1 MLLLLRFIRIA
12 FSVVT
17 LMLMARYFGVSVEMD
32 VWIVTTT
39 VLSTVTMS
47 VWGPLNETFRAK
59 FIFLRQQEG
68 EERTLARVRSLLLFV
83 ILATLVVSVVMALVA
98 GYLPRLVAPSL
109 DGEGSRV
116 FVLLLLMLIPSMLIN
131 ELVSMGTSILNAYD
145 VFFVPEVM
153 GVVSALINIA
163 CIALLAPVMGI
174 QSLVVALYLS
184 TVLLLVIIGYFLKRH
199 KVSLWRF
206 SGRRN
211 GSANADGRGEVLQ
224 GMSANADGRGE
235 SPSPMPQ
242 VGGRRGVSWDEIKPF
257 IFFSIPFF
265 FPYIVSQFNMLLENN
280 RAGQLGVG
288 VVSVLNYAAQFKT
301 ILQAVFTSVL
311 ATVMVPSL
319 SARYADRDAAG
330 FSGLVKDNVQL
341 LFFFIA
347 LIIPFLVGAALP
359 ISQLFYGNSEIS
371 AQSIGE
377 IAYLLRFYSLAVIS
391 VMLYLIFGLALL
403 SQEKGK
409 TYAILGVVSQVLS
422 MALCVAFY
430 RQMGALIFP
439 VALIVSHLAAGIR
452 MFVKLDITNRRTLL
466 SLLGRYVG
474 ATLLLAGA
482 LMLVAPLAAGVADAL
497 MGGATGVVS
506 DATGVVSDAT
516 GVAGELLTRN
526 VEMADAPG
534 TGNVLIQLAVM
545 GGALVI
551 LFPLVIFLFGIS
563 DFSRVKAILVKVYDK
578 H

>member
-1 MLLLLRFIRIA
+1 MNLKRTSVVLLLLRFIRIA

-109 DGEGSRV
+109 DGEDSRV

-184 TVLLLVIIGYFLKRH
+184 TVLLLFIIGYFLKRH
-199 KVSLWRF
+199 KVPLWRF

-211 GSANADGRGEVLQ
+211 GSVN
-224 GMSANADGRGE
+224 
-235 SPSPMPQ
+235 

-257 IFFSIPFF
+257 IFFSP
-265 FPYIVSQFNMLLENN
+265 P
-280 RAGQLGVG
+280 
-288 VVSVLNYAAQFKT
+288 
-301 ILQAVFTSVL
+301 
-311 ATVMVPSL
+311 
-319 SARYADRDAAG
+319 
-330 FSGLVKDNVQL
+330 L
-341 LFFFIA
+341 LF
-347 LIIPFLVGAALP
+347 
-359 ISQLFYGNSEIS
+359 
-371 AQSIGE
+371 
-377 IAYLLRFYSLAVIS
+377 
-391 VMLYLIFGLALL
+391 
-403 SQEKGK
+403 
-409 TYAILGVVSQVLS
+409 
-422 MALCVAFY
+422 
-430 RQMGALIFP
+430 
-439 VALIVSHLAAGIR
+439 
-452 MFVKLDITNRRTLL
+452 
-466 SLLGRYVG
+466 
-474 ATLLLAGA
+474 
-482 LMLVAPLAAGVADAL
+482 
-497 MGGATGVVS
+497 
-506 DATGVVSDAT
+506 
-516 GVAGELLTRN
+516 
-526 VEMADAPG
+526 
-534 TGNVLIQLAVM
+534 
-545 GGALVI
+545 
-551 LFPLVIFLFGIS
+551 
-563 DFSRVKAILVKVYDK
+563 
-578 H
+578 

>member
-1 MLLLLRFIRIA
+1 MNLKRTSVVLLLLRFIRIA

-116 FVLLLLMLIPSMLIN
+116 FVLLLLLLIPSMLIN

-199 KVSLWRF
+199 KVPLWRF

-211 GSANADGRGEVLQ
+211 GSVN
-224 GMSANADGRGE
+224 
-235 SPSPMPQ
+235 

-265 FPYIVSQFNMLLENN
+265 FPYIVSQFNMLLEKNL
-280 RAGQLGVG
+280 AGQLGVG

-516 GVAGELLTRN
+516 GVAGELLNRN
-526 VEMADAPG
+526 AEMADAPG